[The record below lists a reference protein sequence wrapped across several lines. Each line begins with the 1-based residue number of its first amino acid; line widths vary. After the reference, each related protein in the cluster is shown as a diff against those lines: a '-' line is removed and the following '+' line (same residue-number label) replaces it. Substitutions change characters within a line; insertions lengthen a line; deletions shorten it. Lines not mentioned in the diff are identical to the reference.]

1 MGSWGAKLYQDDL
14 AQDIKE
20 DYREKLRKG
29 RTNKEAL
36 EEMIERYAEEIEDD
50 DEGPVFWML
59 LADTMWNL
67 GRLIPEVKE
76 KAIQQIDEGKNL
88 EIWKQEGT
96 QKEYELRKSEL
107 NKLKEKLNSPMPEEK
122 RIPLERKIPAKRKY
136 EWNIG
141 DTYAYEL
148 KGDKAE
154 ELGLKG
160 RYLILRKVEDVDYIE
175 QKIIAIVYC
184 QITEDTVLPKT
195 KAELEK
201 LSYTIQMNKGDIR
214 YAYKIRLG
222 EVTQKALKE
231 ELIYIGNFTEM
242 SCPPN
247 EFKERTLYDI
257 TYYPYKELEYF
268 ILQDYEQRG
277 TSKNPILYNW
287 NSEDEYDDEIRYLM
301 REKYYKDAL
310 EIEQEDSKEAIEYLA
325 TIDAIIIRMTKP
337 ITEEEK
343 EQAYEKIKQLE
354 DMITTPNQEEKLNI
368 LEDLKKRIQEYVY
381 KQTHCSSL
389 EEYLAKLEK
398 NKEE

>member
-20 DYREKLRKG
+20 DYKGKLRKG

-96 QKEYELRKSEL
+96 PKEYELRKREL
-107 NKLKEKLNSPMPEEK
+107 SKLKEKLNSPMPEEK
-122 RIPLERKIPAKRKY
+122 RIPLERKIPVKRKY

-141 DTYAYEL
+141 DVYAYEL
-148 KGDKAE
+148 KSDKAE

-247 EFKERTLYDI
+247 EFKERTLYDMI
-257 TYYPYKELEYF
+257 YYPYKELEYF
-268 ILQDYEQRG
+268 ILQDYKQRG
-277 TSKNPILYNW
+277 TSKNPILHNW
-287 NSEDEYDDEIRYLM
+287 NPKNEEDDEIRYLM
-301 REKYYKDAL
+301 REKYYKEAL
-310 EIEQEDSKEAIEYLA
+310 EIEQEDAKEAIEYLA

-381 KQTHCSSL
+381 KQRHCSSL

>member
-20 DYREKLRKG
+20 DYKGKLRKG

-96 QKEYELRKSEL
+96 PKEYELRKREL
-107 NKLKEKLNSPMPEEK
+107 SKLKEKLNSPMPEEK
-122 RIPLERKIPAKRKY
+122 RIPLERKIPVKRKY

-141 DTYAYEL
+141 DVYAYEL
-148 KGDKAE
+148 KSDKAE

-160 RYLILRKVEDVDYIE
+160 RYLIFRKVEDVDYIE
-175 QKIIAIVYC
+175 QKVAVIAYC
-184 QITEDTVLPKT
+184 QITEDTILPKM
-195 KAELEK
+195 KEQVEK
-201 LSYTIQMNKGDIR
+201 LGYIIEMNKGDVR
-214 YAYKIRLG
+214 YIYKMHLAQI
-222 EVTQKALKE
+222 TQKALKE
-231 ELIYIGNFTEM
+231 ELIYIGNFTDI

-247 EFKERTLYDI
+247 EFKERTPYDI

-287 NSEDEYDDEIRYLM
+287 NPEDEYDDEIRYLM
-301 REKYYKDAL
+301 REKYYKEVL
-310 EIEQEDSKEAIEYLA
+310 EIEQENAKEAIEYLA

-381 KQTHCSSL
+381 KQRHCSSL